1 MVAEVVVED
10 VYVDYRGQRVLSK
23 VNLTFRGAGLI
34 QVMGPNGAG
43 KTTLLRVIL
52 GLIKPQHGRVVV
64 NGVDVTGR
72 PQRAGRM
79 IGYVPQLAILDRH
92 YPLTVLEFVE
102 LELLL
107 RHRMWPRLSNKETRE
122 KAARV
127 LRAVGLD
134 ESVWSKRLVE
144 LSGGQLQRSMIARA
158 LVHDP
163 PILVLDEPLSA
174 VDPVGKHEISRLI
187 ARLAEKKLVILTS
200 HDPLLLLENTSM
212 IVLLNRAVIAA
223 GKPEDVLRE
232 DVLRRVYGEA
242 VIYIES
248 YYIPDWHMAKSTS
261 LDFS

>member
-1 MVAEVVVED
+1 M
-10 VYVDYRGQRVLSK
+10 
-23 VNLTFRGAGLI
+23 I
-34 QVMGPNGAG
+34 GPNGAG

-52 GLIKPQHGRVVV
+52 GLVKPRRGRVVV

-72 PQRAGRM
+72 PQQAGRM
-79 IGYVPQLAILDRH
+79 IGYVPQLTMLDQH
-92 YPLTVLEFVE
+92 YPLNVLEFVE

-107 RHRMWPRLSNKETRE
+107 RHRRWPRLSNKETRE

-127 LRAVGLD
+127 LRVVGLD

-163 PILVLDEPLSA
+163 PILVLDEPLSS

-200 HDPLLLLENTSM
+200 HDPLLLLENTNV
-212 IVLLNRAVIAA
+212 IVLLNKAVVAA
-223 GKPEDVLRE
+223 GKPEDVLRK

-242 VIYIES
+242 ITYVEN
-248 YYIPDWHMAKSTS
+248 YYIPDQHMVRSP
-261 LDFS
+261 